1 MGTARTTRDRW
12 VDEGLAVLVEGGPD
26 AVRVEVL
33 AKRIGVTKGGFYGY
47 FADRQALLD
56 AMLDRWRTSSV
67 DDVLQTVEQSGGAPT
82 AQAVLAGQLT
92 FGENILPVDM
102 AVREWA
108 RRDSAVAERLREV
121 DNQRMDLLR
130 RAFADRCA
138 DEDELEARCLI
149 AFSVAIGSRLLHADH
164 VGRSREQVL
173 QNVTCMIVDPI
184 NPPQG
189 R

>member
-1 MGTARTTRDRW
+1 MGTARTTRERW
-12 VDEGLAVLVEGGPD
+12 IDEGLAALVEGGPD

-56 AMLDRWRTSSV
+56 AILDRWRADSV
-67 DDVLQTVEQSGGAPT
+67 DDVLAAVERTGGERT

-92 FGENILPVDM
+92 FGDKVLPIDM

-108 RRDSAVAERLREV
+108 RRDVGVAERLRDV
-121 DNQRMDLLR
+121 DNQRMNLLR
-130 RAFADRCA
+130 RVLADRCA

-173 QNVTCMIVDPI
+173 ETVTRMIVDPVTK
-184 NPPQG
+184 PESD
-189 R
+189 